1 MTAEQISS
9 ELETIQIS
17 PNEAKEYCSE
27 LISNAS
33 KIESVKQS
41 LNFIAGTDL
50 PNIWQGQN
58 SDVNSIITK
67 LNENV
72 EFLDN
77 LIRFTREFATTL
89 QDYAAAMES
98 NASK

>member
-58 SDVNSIITK
+58 SDVNSIIAK

-77 LIRFTREFATTL
+77 LIRFTRQFATTL
-89 QDYAAAMES
+89 QDYATAMEN

>member
-1 MTAEQISS
+1 M
-9 ELETIQIS
+9 
-17 PNEAKEYCSE
+17 
-27 LISNAS
+27 
-33 KIESVKQS
+33 
-41 LNFIAGTDL
+41 

-58 SDVNSIITK
+58 SDVNSIIAK

-89 QDYAAAMES
+89 QDYATAMES